1 MGVGTG
7 EAPCSPASAA
17 GQAPPPGT
25 AAAFVP
31 AARRR
36 EALFTT
42 GPGSEAG
49 TDEEPITERASAGA
63 GSGKEATGA
72 VTAERA
78 AVWGDGAS
86 SSREAGK
93 SSQSS
98 SPGSTTS
105 PPPDDDRPYSA
116 ARRSASA
123 ASAAASMGRA
133 GPCCSDAT
141 VGTASAAG
149 TDEISTVFLRP
160 RPPGVDGRPARGA
173 ALRPVVGK
181 GGSSPDTDAATEG
194 FPRAD
199 SATGAV
205 PCSPASRGEEAPPP
219 GTEAAFVLAARR
231 RRGAL
236 LAAAGTGSGAGT
248 DGETSTKRASAGAGS
263 GQGATGAVTAERAA
277 GWGDGA
283 SSYRGA
289 GKSSQSSSPGS
300 TTRPPPDDDRP
311 YSAARRSA
319 SAASAAASM
328 GRAGACCASGATVG
342 TASATG
348 AGKISAVFLRP
359 RPPEVDER
367 RTREEGARFAAA
379 CDCSSPGPDA
389 TASTADGATEG
400 PATGVATCPSAPDAG
415 AVPPSGTETAFALAA
430 RRRRADVFFGGTT
443 GSGGVAATGAAPSD
457 GTTGGTSGTL
467 PVAKASDASS
477 SGRFPAS
484 VRELLPDGGVFF
496 RLVFRLREDAGSAAC
511 FFSRS
516 SAGAFPA
523 GAAPC
528 AAFCPFPAV
537 FSDRDGD
544 GSRPQASSN
553 ERAVAVMTVTRL
565 RDNRLLVS
573 SPAAG
578 DRSGAASEGEDMEL
592 LDYIQIG

>member
-25 AAAFVP
+25 AAVFVP

-36 EALFTT
+36 REALFSA
-42 GPGSEAG
+42 GSGSGAG
-49 TDEEPITERASAGA
+49 TDEEPTTERASAGA

-78 AVWGDGAS
+78 AVWGDGAAAA
-86 SSREAGK
+86 RGAGK

-181 GGSSPDTDAATEG
+181 SGSSPDTDAATEG

-205 PCSPASRGEEAPPP
+205 PCSPASRGEDAPLS
-219 GTEAAFVLAARR
+219 GTAAVFVPAARR

-236 LAAAGTGSGAGT
+236 LAAGTGSGAGA
-248 DGETSTKRASAGAGS
+248 DGDTSTERASAGAGS
-263 GQGATGAVTAERAA
+263 EQGATGVVTAERAA
-277 GWGDGA
+277 VWGDGA

-348 AGKISAVFLRP
+348 AGGISAVFLRP

-389 TASTADGATEG
+389 TASTAGGSTEG

-467 PVAKASDASS
+467 PEAKASDASS

-484 VRELLPDGGVFF
+484 VREILPDGGVFF

-523 GAAPC
+523 GAASC

>member
-160 RPPGVDGRPARGA
+160 RPPGVDGRPAREA
-173 ALRPVVGK
+173 FFRPALDEGC
-181 GGSSPDTDAATEG
+181 SSPGTGAATEG

-199 SATGAV
+199 SATGA
-205 PCSPASRGEEAPPP
+205 AP
-219 GTEAAFVLAARR
+219 
-231 RRGAL
+231 
-236 LAAAGTGSGAGT
+236 
-248 DGETSTKRASAGAGS
+248 
-263 GQGATGAVTAERAA
+263 
-277 GWGDGA
+277 
-283 SSYRGA
+283 
-289 GKSSQSSSPGS
+289 
-300 TTRPPPDDDRP
+300 
-311 YSAARRSA
+311 
-319 SAASAAASM
+319 
-328 GRAGACCASGATVG
+328 
-342 TASATG
+342 
-348 AGKISAVFLRP
+348 
-359 RPPEVDER
+359 
-367 RTREEGARFAAA
+367 
-379 CDCSSPGPDA
+379 
-389 TASTADGATEG
+389 
-400 PATGVATCPSAPDAG
+400 
-415 AVPPSGTETAFALAA
+415 
-430 RRRRADVFFGGTT
+430 
-443 GSGGVAATGAAPSD
+443 
-457 GTTGGTSGTL
+457 
-467 PVAKASDASS
+467 
-477 SGRFPAS
+477 
-484 VRELLPDGGVFF
+484 
-496 RLVFRLREDAGSAAC
+496 
-511 FFSRS
+511 
-516 SAGAFPA
+516 
-523 GAAPC
+523 
-528 AAFCPFPAV
+528 
-537 FSDRDGD
+537 
-544 GSRPQASSN
+544 
-553 ERAVAVMTVTRL
+553 
-565 RDNRLLVS
+565 
-573 SPAAG
+573 
-578 DRSGAASEGEDMEL
+578 
-592 LDYIQIG
+592 

>member
-1 MGVGTG
+1 MGAGTG
-7 EAPCSPASAA
+7 EAPSPPASAA

-25 AAAFVP
+25 EAAFVP

-36 EALFTT
+36 REALLA
-42 GPGSEAG
+42 AG
-49 TDEEPITERASAGA
+49 TGSGAGADGDTSTERASAGA

-86 SSREAGK
+86 SSRGVGK

-123 ASAAASMGRA
+123 ASSAASMGRA

-149 TDEISTVFLRP
+149 ADEIPAVFLRP
-160 RPPGVDGRPARGA
+160 RPPGVDGRPARETFFRP
-173 ALRPVVGK
+173 ALDEGC
-181 GGSSPDTDAATEG
+181 SSPGTGAATEG
-194 FPRAD
+194 FPRAGP
-199 SATGAV
+199 ATGAV

-219 GTEAAFVLAARR
+219 GTEAVFVPAARR

-236 LAAAGTGSGAGT
+236 LAAGTGSGAGA
-248 DGETSTKRASAGAGS
+248 DGDTSTERASAGAGS
-263 GQGATGAVTAERAA
+263 EQGVTGVVTAERAA
-277 GWGDGA
+277 VWGDGA

-328 GRAGACCASGATVG
+328 KRAGACCASGATVG
-342 TASATG
+342 SASATG
-348 AGKISAVFLRP
+348 VGEISAVFLRP

-379 CDCSSPGPDA
+379 
-389 TASTADGATEG
+389 
-400 PATGVATCPSAPDAG
+400 
-415 AVPPSGTETAFALAA
+415 
-430 RRRRADVFFGGTT
+430 
-443 GSGGVAATGAAPSD
+443 
-457 GTTGGTSGTL
+457 
-467 PVAKASDASS
+467 
-477 SGRFPAS
+477 
-484 VRELLPDGGVFF
+484 
-496 RLVFRLREDAGSAAC
+496 
-511 FFSRS
+511 
-516 SAGAFPA
+516 
-523 GAAPC
+523 
-528 AAFCPFPAV
+528 
-537 FSDRDGD
+537 
-544 GSRPQASSN
+544 
-553 ERAVAVMTVTRL
+553 
-565 RDNRLLVS
+565 
-573 SPAAG
+573 
-578 DRSGAASEGEDMEL
+578 
-592 LDYIQIG
+592 

>member
-1 MGVGTG
+1 MDPEGPAATGAAPGRAGTCASPSPLPASDRDVPACAAGARRAAGTGLLPMGAGTG
-7 EAPCSPASAA
+7 EAPSPPASAA
-17 GQAPPPGT
+17 GRAPPSGT
-25 AAAFVP
+25 EASFVP

-86 SSREAGK
+86 SSRGVGK

-123 ASAAASMGRA
+123 ASSAASMGRA
-133 GPCCSDAT
+133 GACCASCAT

-149 TDEISTVFLRP
+149 ADEIPAVFLRP
-160 RPPGVDGRPARGA
+160 RPTEVDGRPAREA
-173 ALRPVVGK
+173 FFRPALDEGC
-181 GGSSPDTDAATEG
+181 SSPRTDAATEG

-205 PCSPASRGEEAPPP
+205 PCSPASRGEDAP
-219 GTEAAFVLAARR
+219 L
-231 RRGAL
+231 
-236 LAAAGTGSGAGT
+236 S
-248 DGETSTKRASAGAGS
+248 
-263 GQGATGAVTAERAA
+263 
-277 GWGDGA
+277 
-283 SSYRGA
+283 
-289 GKSSQSSSPGS
+289 
-300 TTRPPPDDDRP
+300 
-311 YSAARRSA
+311 
-319 SAASAAASM
+319 
-328 GRAGACCASGATVG
+328 G
-342 TASATG
+342 TA
-348 AGKISAVFLRP
+348 AVF
-359 RPPEVDER
+359 
-367 RTREEGARFAAA
+367 
-379 CDCSSPGPDA
+379 
-389 TASTADGATEG
+389 
-400 PATGVATCPSAPDAG
+400 
-415 AVPPSGTETAFALAA
+415 VPAA

-443 GSGGVAATGAAPSD
+443 GPGGVAAAGAAPSD

-523 GAAPC
+523 GAASC

-537 FSDRDGD
+537 FSDRD

>member
-1 MGVGTG
+1 MDPEGPAATGAAPGRAGTCASPSPLPASDRDVPACAAGARRAAGTGLLPMGAGTG
-7 EAPCSPASAA
+7 EAPSPPASAA
-17 GQAPPPGT
+17 GRAPPSGT
-25 AAAFVP
+25 EASFVP

-86 SSREAGK
+86 SSRGAGK

-123 ASAAASMGRA
+123 ASSAASMGRA
-133 GPCCSDAT
+133 GACCASGTT

-181 GGSSPDTDAATEG
+181 GGSSPGTDAATEG

-205 PCSPASRGEEAPPP
+205 PCSPASRGEDAPIS
-219 GTEAAFVLAARR
+219 GTAAVFVPAARR
-231 RRGAL
+231 RREAL
-236 LAAAGTGSGAGT
+236 LAAGTGSGAGA
-248 DGETSTKRASAGAGS
+248 DGDTSTERASAGAGS
-263 GQGATGAVTAERAA
+263 EQGATGVVTAERAA
-277 GWGDGA
+277 VWGDGA

-300 TTRPPPDDDRP
+300 TTRPPPDDDSP

-328 GRAGACCASGATVG
+328 GRAGPCCASGATVG
-342 TASATG
+342 TTSATG
-348 AGKISAVFLRP
+348 AGGSSAAFLRP

-379 CDCSSPGPDA
+379 
-389 TASTADGATEG
+389 
-400 PATGVATCPSAPDAG
+400 
-415 AVPPSGTETAFALAA
+415 
-430 RRRRADVFFGGTT
+430 
-443 GSGGVAATGAAPSD
+443 
-457 GTTGGTSGTL
+457 
-467 PVAKASDASS
+467 
-477 SGRFPAS
+477 
-484 VRELLPDGGVFF
+484 
-496 RLVFRLREDAGSAAC
+496 
-511 FFSRS
+511 
-516 SAGAFPA
+516 
-523 GAAPC
+523 
-528 AAFCPFPAV
+528 
-537 FSDRDGD
+537 
-544 GSRPQASSN
+544 
-553 ERAVAVMTVTRL
+553 
-565 RDNRLLVS
+565 
-573 SPAAG
+573 
-578 DRSGAASEGEDMEL
+578 
-592 LDYIQIG
+592 

>member
-1 MGVGTG
+1 MGAGTG
-7 EAPCSPASAA
+7 EAPSPPASAA
-17 GQAPPPGT
+17 GRAPPPST
-25 AAAFVP
+25 EASFVP

-36 EALFTT
+36 GALF
-42 GPGSEAG
+42 SAG
-49 TDEEPITERASAGA
+49 TGSGAGTGEEPTTERASAGA

-78 AVWGDGAS
+78 AVWGGAAAA
-86 SSREAGK
+86 RGVGK

-133 GPCCSDAT
+133 GACCASCAT
-141 VGTASAAG
+141 VGTASAVG
-149 TDEISTVFLRP
+149 TGEISAAFLRR
-160 RPPGVDGRPARGA
+160 RPPEVDGRPARGA

-181 GGSSPDTDAATEG
+181 GGSSPGTDAATEG

-277 GWGDGA
+277 VWGDGA

-328 GRAGACCASGATVG
+328 GRAGPCCASGATVG

-348 AGKISAVFLRP
+348 AGGSSAAFLRP

-443 GSGGVAATGAAPSD
+443 GSGGVAAAGAAPSD

-484 VRELLPDGGVFF
+484 VREILPDGGVFF

-523 GAAPC
+523 GAASC
-528 AAFCPFPAV
+528 AVFGPFPAV

>member
-1 MGVGTG
+1 MDPEGPAATGAAPGRAGTCASPSPLPASDRDVPACAAGARRAAGTGLLPMGAGTG
-7 EAPCSPASAA
+7 EAPSPPASAA
-17 GQAPPPGT
+17 GRAPPSGT
-25 AAAFVP
+25 EASFVP

-86 SSREAGK
+86 SSRGVGK

-123 ASAAASMGRA
+123 ASSAASMGRA
-133 GPCCSDAT
+133 GACCASGTT

-181 GGSSPDTDAATEG
+181 GGSSPGTDAATEG

-199 SATGAV
+199 PATGAV

-236 LAAAGTGSGAGT
+236 LAAAGTGSGGGT

-277 GWGDGA
+277 VWGDGA

-328 GRAGACCASGATVG
+328 GRAGACCASVATVG
-342 TASATG
+342 TASAAG
-348 AGKISAVFLRP
+348 AGDISAVFLRP

-379 CDCSSPGPDA
+379 
-389 TASTADGATEG
+389 
-400 PATGVATCPSAPDAG
+400 
-415 AVPPSGTETAFALAA
+415 
-430 RRRRADVFFGGTT
+430 
-443 GSGGVAATGAAPSD
+443 
-457 GTTGGTSGTL
+457 
-467 PVAKASDASS
+467 
-477 SGRFPAS
+477 
-484 VRELLPDGGVFF
+484 
-496 RLVFRLREDAGSAAC
+496 
-511 FFSRS
+511 
-516 SAGAFPA
+516 
-523 GAAPC
+523 
-528 AAFCPFPAV
+528 
-537 FSDRDGD
+537 
-544 GSRPQASSN
+544 
-553 ERAVAVMTVTRL
+553 
-565 RDNRLLVS
+565 
-573 SPAAG
+573 
-578 DRSGAASEGEDMEL
+578 
-592 LDYIQIG
+592 

>member
-1 MGVGTG
+1 MGAGTG
-7 EAPCSPASAA
+7 EAPRPPASAA
-17 GQAPPPGT
+17 GRAPPSGT
-25 AAAFVP
+25 EASFVP

-86 SSREAGK
+86 SSRGVGK

-123 ASAAASMGRA
+123 ASAAASMGSA

-149 TDEISTVFLRP
+149 TDEIPAVFLRP

-263 GQGATGAVTAERAA
+263 GQGAIGAVTAERAA
-277 GWGDGA
+277 VWGDGA

-328 GRAGACCASGATVG
+328 GRAGACCASCATVG
-342 TASATG
+342 SASATG
-348 AGKISAVFLRP
+348 AGEISTVFLRP

-379 CDCSSPGPDA
+379 
-389 TASTADGATEG
+389 
-400 PATGVATCPSAPDAG
+400 
-415 AVPPSGTETAFALAA
+415 
-430 RRRRADVFFGGTT
+430 
-443 GSGGVAATGAAPSD
+443 
-457 GTTGGTSGTL
+457 
-467 PVAKASDASS
+467 
-477 SGRFPAS
+477 
-484 VRELLPDGGVFF
+484 
-496 RLVFRLREDAGSAAC
+496 
-511 FFSRS
+511 
-516 SAGAFPA
+516 
-523 GAAPC
+523 
-528 AAFCPFPAV
+528 
-537 FSDRDGD
+537 
-544 GSRPQASSN
+544 
-553 ERAVAVMTVTRL
+553 
-565 RDNRLLVS
+565 
-573 SPAAG
+573 
-578 DRSGAASEGEDMEL
+578 
-592 LDYIQIG
+592 

>member
-25 AAAFVP
+25 EASFVR

-36 EALFTT
+36 EALLAADT
-42 GPGSEAG
+42 GSGAG
-49 TDEEPITERASAGA
+49 ADGEPTTERASAGA
-63 GSGKEATGA
+63 GSGQGATGA

-78 AVWGDGAS
+78 AVWGDGAAAA
-86 SSREAGK
+86 RGAGK

-98 SPGSTTS
+98 SPGSTTR

-133 GPCCSDAT
+133 GACCASCAT

-149 TDEISTVFLRP
+149 TGEISAAFLRP
-160 RPPGVDGRPARGA
+160 RPPEVDGRPARGA

-205 PCSPASRGEEAPPP
+205 PCSPASRGEDAPLS
-219 GTEAAFVLAARR
+219 GTAAVFVPAARR

-236 LAAAGTGSGAGT
+236 LAAGTGSGAGA
-248 DGETSTKRASAGAGS
+248 DGDTSTERASAGAGS
-263 GQGATGAVTAERAA
+263 EQGATGVVTAERAA
-277 GWGDGA
+277 VWGDGA

-328 GRAGACCASGATVG
+328 GRARACCASGATVG
-342 TASATG
+342 TASAAG
-348 AGKISAVFLRP
+348 AGDISAVFLRP

-379 CDCSSPGPDA
+379 
-389 TASTADGATEG
+389 
-400 PATGVATCPSAPDAG
+400 
-415 AVPPSGTETAFALAA
+415 
-430 RRRRADVFFGGTT
+430 
-443 GSGGVAATGAAPSD
+443 
-457 GTTGGTSGTL
+457 
-467 PVAKASDASS
+467 
-477 SGRFPAS
+477 
-484 VRELLPDGGVFF
+484 
-496 RLVFRLREDAGSAAC
+496 
-511 FFSRS
+511 
-516 SAGAFPA
+516 
-523 GAAPC
+523 
-528 AAFCPFPAV
+528 
-537 FSDRDGD
+537 
-544 GSRPQASSN
+544 
-553 ERAVAVMTVTRL
+553 
-565 RDNRLLVS
+565 
-573 SPAAG
+573 
-578 DRSGAASEGEDMEL
+578 
-592 LDYIQIG
+592 

>member
-1 MGVGTG
+1 
-7 EAPCSPASAA
+7 
-17 GQAPPPGT
+17 
-25 AAAFVP
+25 
-31 AARRR
+31 
-36 EALFTT
+36 
-42 GPGSEAG
+42 
-49 TDEEPITERASAGA
+49 
-63 GSGKEATGA
+63 
-72 VTAERA
+72 
-78 AVWGDGAS
+78 
-86 SSREAGK
+86 
-93 SSQSS
+93 
-98 SPGSTTS
+98 
-105 PPPDDDRPYSA
+105 
-116 ARRSASA
+116 
-123 ASAAASMGRA
+123 MGRA
-133 GPCCSDAT
+133 GACCASGTT

-181 GGSSPDTDAATEG
+181 GGSSPGTDAATEG

-199 SATGAV
+199 PATGAV

-236 LAAAGTGSGAGT
+236 LAAAGTGSGGGT

-311 YSAARRSA
+311 YSTARRSA

-379 CDCSSPGPDA
+379 
-389 TASTADGATEG
+389 
-400 PATGVATCPSAPDAG
+400 
-415 AVPPSGTETAFALAA
+415 
-430 RRRRADVFFGGTT
+430 
-443 GSGGVAATGAAPSD
+443 
-457 GTTGGTSGTL
+457 
-467 PVAKASDASS
+467 
-477 SGRFPAS
+477 
-484 VRELLPDGGVFF
+484 
-496 RLVFRLREDAGSAAC
+496 
-511 FFSRS
+511 
-516 SAGAFPA
+516 
-523 GAAPC
+523 
-528 AAFCPFPAV
+528 
-537 FSDRDGD
+537 
-544 GSRPQASSN
+544 
-553 ERAVAVMTVTRL
+553 
-565 RDNRLLVS
+565 
-573 SPAAG
+573 
-578 DRSGAASEGEDMEL
+578 
-592 LDYIQIG
+592 